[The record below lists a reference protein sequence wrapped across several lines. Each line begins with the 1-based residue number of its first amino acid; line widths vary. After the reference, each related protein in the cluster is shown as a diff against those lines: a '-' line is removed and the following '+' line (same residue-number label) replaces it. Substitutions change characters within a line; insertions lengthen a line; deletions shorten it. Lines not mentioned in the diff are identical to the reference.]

1 MRFSWDPRV
10 DTGGCA
16 LHAEAEEYDGH
27 PRPAALTVDYSPRFA
42 SPIRLAAAA
51 TLAFR
56 PFLAGSITFPEKISP
71 ELATRVSTLLE
82 PTTTYPGPL
91 ELHPKAMPLGSGKFH
106 VETDSMVEL
115 GVSAARDSRLR
126 LASSG
131 QAFGH
136 HVTADVT
143 TVPTNASLLEPLDG
157 DELDRSLPYLAAAV
171 LIAEDFGIGTLT
183 LPDRMRGLPRAG
195 ATTELLKAAGLS
207 LMFDG
212 VAASNR

>member
-16 LHAEAEEYDGH
+16 LYAEAEDYDGH
-27 PRPAALTVDYSPRFA
+27 PRPAVLTVDYSPRFA

-56 PFLAGSITFPEKISP
+56 PFLAGSVTFSDKIPP
-71 ELATRVSTLLE
+71 ELATRVSALLE
-82 PTTTYPGPL
+82 PTITFPGPL
-91 ELHPKAMPLGSGKFH
+91 EFHPKAMPIGTGMLH
-106 VETDSMVEL
+106 VETDAMVEL
-115 GVSAARDSRLR
+115 GVSVNKASRLR

-131 QAFGH
+131 QAFGQ
-136 HVTADVT
+136 HVTADIT
-143 TVPTNASLLEPLDG
+143 TIPTNASLLEPLDG

-171 LIAEDFGIGTLT
+171 LIAEDFGVGTLT
-183 LPDRMRGLPRAG
+183 LPERMRGFSRAQ
-195 ATTELLKAAGLS
+195 ATTELLHAAGLS
-207 LMFDG
+207 LVFDA